1 MKKENEQSNTRQQI
15 LQAVN
20 QLVLAEGVNH
30 LTLEAVAKKA
40 GVSKGGLL
48 YHFPSKEAL
57 IKGLI
62 EHLNGQFDSEVARR
76 LAEEEPGQ
84 PEAAGRWLRA
94 FVRATFEAVKGSQP
108 GSQLSSQPLAG
119 NWMGSNAAI
128 LTAIATDPQLL
139 EPFRKTFAAYQRQ
152 AEQDGI
158 DPALATVIR
167 LAADGLWL
175 AELLGLAPPGDKLRG
190 EVERLLLEMSRG
202 KLLEAQ

>member
-1 MKKENEQSNTRQQI
+1 MKKEIEQSNTRQQL
-15 LQAVN
+15 LQAAN

-62 EHLNGQFDSEVARR
+62 EHLNGQFDHEVSRR
-76 LAEEEPGQ
+76 LEDEDAETT
-84 PEAAGRWLRA
+84 GRWLRA
-94 FVRATFEAVKGSQP
+94 FVGATFEADEHWLGS
-108 GSQLSSQPLAG
+108 S
-119 NWMGSNAAI
+119 AAI
-128 LTAIATDPQLL
+128 LTAIATNPQLL
-139 EPFRKTFAAYQRQ
+139 EPFRNSFAEYQRQ
-152 AEQDGI
+152 AEQDGL

-175 AELLGLAPPGDKLRG
+175 AELLGLAPPGEELRG
-190 EVERLLLEMSRG
+190 KVQQLLLEMSRG
-202 KLLEAQ
+202 KPKE